1 MKLPASITPAR
12 RRLLAVWLMLLGV
25 LLILFAP
32 ETWVGLL
39 VLALGVCIEIAGM
52 VLGHRDSR

>member
-12 RRLLAVWLMLLGV
+12 RRFFAVLLMLLGV

-32 ETWVGLL
+32 ETWAGLL
-39 VLALGVCIEIAGM
+39 VLALGVCIEIAGV
-52 VLGHRDSR
+52 VLGHRDAR